1 MWGLCRKVL
10 EQINSCVELWL
21 TSGFTSLLSL
31 RLSVMHLLHR
41 LFRLLA
47 PPTPNAAKLM
57 ERKTSKHGRNDA
69 KVCGCAGV
77 INGDESVVRV
87 DVDVKVLH
95 CVPAPFSPTHTSK
108 RTRMHKQKH
117 YVIMTS
123 LEKGGGSECTWGLT
137 LFRWHVETFTLYPN
151 E

>member
-1 MWGLCRKVL
+1 MTHLR
-10 EQINSCVELWL
+10 IYL
-21 TSGFTSLLSL
+21 TSLTL

-57 ERKTSKHGRNDA
+57 ERKTSKHGRNNA
-69 KVCGCAGV
+69 KMCGCAGV
-77 INGDESVVRV
+77 INGDESVVGV
-87 DVDVKVLH
+87 DVDVKVLQ
-95 CVPAPFSPTHTSK
+95 CVPAPFFPTHTSK

-123 LEKGGGSECTWGLT
+123 LEKSGGSECA
-137 LFRWHVETFTLYPN
+137 
-151 E
+151 

>member
-1 MWGLCRKVL
+1 MQKSAGTDQLLCWIVTHLR
-10 EQINSCVELWL
+10 IYL
-21 TSGFTSLLSL
+21 TSLTL

-47 PPTPNAAKLM
+47 PPTLNAAKLM

-77 INGDESVVRV
+77 INGDESAVGV

-95 CVPAPFSPTHTSK
+95 CVPAPFVPMHTSK
-108 RTRMHKQKH
+108 CTCMHKQKH

-123 LEKGGGSECTWGLT
+123 LEKGGGSECAWGPT
-137 LFRWHVETFTLYPN
+137 LLRWHVETFTLYPN